1 MGFSGGMQFM
11 IPIGFVVILFK
22 FIIVDFKNY
31 KYIRHITIGT
41 ILYSLLKVLFLKV
54 FNYDEKFIAITVIML
69 FISLLFIFLKIYKAN
84 KNKSIDCELLL
95 TQAYFGSSV
104 GIGLILFPLIIR
116 ILNLNY
122 LFNGESKIFYLLL
135 VEYLISGLMILS
147 VSKKA
152 EKTLKYGK
160 F

>member
-69 FISLLFIFLKIYKAN
+69 FISLLFIFLKI
-84 KNKSIDCELLL
+84 
-95 TQAYFGSSV
+95 
-104 GIGLILFPLIIR
+104 
-116 ILNLNY
+116 
-122 LFNGESKIFYLLL
+122 
-135 VEYLISGLMILS
+135 
-147 VSKKA
+147 
-152 EKTLKYGK
+152 
-160 F
+160 